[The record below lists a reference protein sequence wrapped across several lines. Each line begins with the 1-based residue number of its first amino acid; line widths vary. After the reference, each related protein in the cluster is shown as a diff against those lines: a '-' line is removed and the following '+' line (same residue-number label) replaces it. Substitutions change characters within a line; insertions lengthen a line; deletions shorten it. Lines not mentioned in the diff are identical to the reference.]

1 MLSGLQKAFGKVQLI
16 VVWSWRMYLQVPVLL
31 SRLLCLHFAHQR
43 RVVFEGSA
51 AAPSAY
57 VHSNIARSGFGV
69 VLVRLVMQ
77 DAMRAVFDVW
87 PEVRI
92 PVYANDKTFNV

>member
-1 MLSGLQKAFGKVQLI
+1 
-16 VVWSWRMYLQVPVLL
+16 MYLQVQILL
-31 SRLLCLHFAHQR
+31 SRMLCGYFAHQR
-43 RVVFEGSA
+43 KVVFEGSA

-92 PVYANDKTFNV
+92 PVYADDKSLMCNKQKGQRNRRKQQDTCTKN